1 VAVVLT
7 LAAFPAVRG
16 IYVLRVE
23 TTRPLVQAT
32 LPDDA
37 WTDAM
42 RWLGTQPVSWHVL
55 ADPNH
60 VWNYG
65 ASVRVAAL
73 RDTVLEFG
81 KDPAMA
87 MYDYPLAL
95 RVDDRTRALADF
107 NTLTLADVRRLDAKY
122 DLDVF
127 IDRAD
132 RRFALP
138 ELFRNGGFVA
148 YDLR

>member
-1 VAVVLT
+1 
-7 LAAFPAVRG
+7 
-16 IYVLRVE
+16 
-23 TTRPLVQAT
+23 
-32 LPDDA
+32 
-37 WTDAM
+37 
-42 RWLGTQPVSWHVL
+42 
-55 ADPNH
+55 
-60 VWNYG
+60 
-65 ASVRVAAL
+65 
-73 RDTVLEFG
+73 
-81 KDPAMA
+81 